1 MRINGGVQL
10 NENGLKTAIRAMQ
23 VQTALMANVSDNV
36 NGFDKVGYQRKEAV
50 VSSFTEFL
58 GIDGLSTVVDDTVG
72 RLSMT
77 DNPLDLAMASKGYF
91 QIQTPDGIR
100 MTRDGRFKVDVD
112 GNFLDLEGNQVLSN
126 TGVPIKFDIIP
137 KSPKDVVVNTRGAI
151 SILDRKT
158 KNILKRLEDYVDQ
171 VLYYVR
177 SENAEKDYFIKEV
190 DLSKVIKNVGIKN
203 MDDLLDN
210 KVEFIVDKTNYKVF
224 TDSKWLEFIL
234 NQIINNSIKY
244 KRNIDNSYIKIY
256 VKDNLDTTVLIIE
269 DNGIGIKTSDIRQ
282 VFDKTFTGTN
292 GREKTTSTGMGL
304 YIAKNLCKKLG
315 HKIEIESKENEY
327 TRVFITFAKNKFYDV
342 LK

>member
-58 GIDGLSTVVDDTVG
+58 GVDGLSTVVDDTVG

-151 SILDRKT
+151 SVLDRKA
-158 KNILKRLEDYVDQ
+158 KKLKHVANLGIVDQ
-171 VLYYVR
+171 
-177 SENAEKDYFIKEV
+177 NGA
-190 DLSKVIKNVGIKN
+190 G
-203 MDDLLDN
+203 
-210 KVEFIVDKTNYKVF
+210 
-224 TDSKWLEFIL
+224 
-234 NQIINNSIKY
+234 IINPQVQQGYSEFSNVALQNEFMSLMPVKRTFEANRQMFLIENS
-244 KRNIDNSYIKIY
+244 
-256 VKDNLDTTVLIIE
+256 NLQ
-269 DNGIGIKTSDIRQ
+269 KTISQ
-282 VFDKTFTGTN
+282 
-292 GREKTTSTGMGL
+292 
-304 YIAKNLCKKLG
+304 LG
-315 HKIEIESKENEY
+315 Q
-327 TRVFITFAKNKFYDV
+327 A
-342 LK
+342 

>member
-58 GIDGLSTVVDDTVG
+58 GVDGLSTVVDDTVG

-151 SILDRKT
+151 SVLDRKT
-158 KNILKRLEDYVDQ
+158 KKLKHVANLGIVDQ
-171 VLYYVR
+171 
-177 SENAEKDYFIKEV
+177 NGA
-190 DLSKVIKNVGIKN
+190 G
-203 MDDLLDN
+203 
-210 KVEFIVDKTNYKVF
+210 
-224 TDSKWLEFIL
+224 
-234 NQIINNSIKY
+234 IINPQVQQGYSEFSNVALQNEFMSLMPVKRTFEANRQMFLIENS
-244 KRNIDNSYIKIY
+244 
-256 VKDNLDTTVLIIE
+256 NLQ
-269 DNGIGIKTSDIRQ
+269 KTISQLGQ
-282 VFDKTFTGTN
+282 V
-292 GREKTTSTGMGL
+292 
-304 YIAKNLCKKLG
+304 
-315 HKIEIESKENEY
+315 
-327 TRVFITFAKNKFYDV
+327 
-342 LK
+342 

>member
-91 QIQTPDGIR
+91 QIQTPDSIR

-158 KNILKRLEDYVDQ
+158 KKLKHVANLGIVDQ
-171 VLYYVR
+171 
-177 SENAEKDYFIKEV
+177 NGA
-190 DLSKVIKNVGIKN
+190 G
-203 MDDLLDN
+203 
-210 KVEFIVDKTNYKVF
+210 
-224 TDSKWLEFIL
+224 
-234 NQIINNSIKY
+234 IINPQDQQGYSEFSNVALQNEFMSLMPVKRTFEANRQMFLIENS
-244 KRNIDNSYIKIY
+244 
-256 VKDNLDTTVLIIE
+256 NLQ
-269 DNGIGIKTSDIRQ
+269 KTISQ
-282 VFDKTFTGTN
+282 
-292 GREKTTSTGMGL
+292 
-304 YIAKNLCKKLG
+304 LG
-315 HKIEIESKENEY
+315 Q
-327 TRVFITFAKNKFYDV
+327 A
-342 LK
+342 